1 MGDLEPALE
10 ASDPIQLSSL
20 PGTLESGHVDCTHF
34 NRCLLLG
41 RGSFVASS
49 PRIAAELLCVSALF
63 SVAVLAPETSRATPV
78 YGTSALGELV
88 YEVAAARRSIVDR
101 EVFRSLVPQI
111 EALADTLPGAHPF
124 LRRSMKRLAREL
136 QN

>member
-1 MGDLEPALE
+1 MAADGNPFRRDL
-10 ASDPIQLSSL
+10 Q
-20 PGTLESGHVDCTHF
+20 
-34 NRCLLLG
+34 NR
-41 RGSFVASS
+41 S
-49 PRIAAELLCVSALF
+49 PRRRAE
-63 SVAVLAPETSRATPV
+63 T
-78 YGTSALGELV
+78 ALGELV